1 MRRVA
6 LAAVLALCVL
16 PAWADE
22 PLQSLKVVNPRDFG
36 YFVGDV
42 LTREVDI
49 TVSDPYRL
57 DFGSLPPPGALS
69 YWLDLHAVDVA
80 EDDFSGGR
88 RYRVSL
94 AYQTF
99 YVPLE
104 ARERTLPDV
113 AIRISA
119 PDGNFV
125 DAKVPA
131 WTFVMSPLRQIKQEA
146 PVDGPAAYLHPDVK
160 PALIDT
166 ARERD
171 VAFWSG
177 AAALISLTLLAYHYA
192 WWPFHARSARPF
204 TEASRRIRAAMRRG
218 KGTSEAYRG
227 ALLALHR
234 AFDRTAGRRLLADD
248 VPQFVATHREFRPLA
263 DDITA
268 FFAASRRVFYGSDP
282 EGAAARMPLED
293 IAVLG
298 TRLGAAERGAA

>member
-1 MRRVA
+1 VRRFA
-6 LAAVLALCVL
+6 LAAVLAMCVL
-16 PAWADE
+16 PARADE
-22 PLQSLKVVNPRDFG
+22 PVRSVTVVNPRDFG

-42 LTREVDI
+42 LTRRVDV

-57 DFGSLPPPGALS
+57 DLGSLPPPGALN
-69 YWLDLHAVDVA
+69 YWLDLHSVDVA
-80 EDDFSGGR
+80 EEALGGGR

-99 YVPLE
+99 YVPRE
-104 ARERTLPDV
+104 ARERTLPEV
-113 AIRISA
+113 AIRFSG

-131 WTFVMSPLRQIKQEA
+131 WTFVMSPLRQIQQEA
-146 PVDGPAAYLHPDVK
+146 PVDGAAGYLHPDVK
-160 PALIDT
+160 PQFIDT

-177 AAALISLTLLAYHYA
+177 AAALISLTLLAYYYA

-204 TEASRRIRAAMRRG
+204 TEASRRIRAGLRRG

-263 DDITA
+263 DEIAA

-282 EGAAARMPLED
+282 EGAAAGMPLND
-293 IAVLG
+293 VVALG